1 MATMHPRLSTALMV
15 TATLCAGL
23 AAMPPRAVHAQEA
36 TTEASA
42 DKIDLFD
49 SAKLLATS
57 GVSQLEGAGGGGLT
71 PWALIT
77 GYGSRD
83 SIGGNVHYTVVKT
96 SNFLLQSEGAAIGF
110 ADRVEISFAHEM
122 FDTEA
127 FGGALGIGKGFTFAE
142 DVVGAKV
149 RLFGDAIYEQDSFL
163 PQVAM
168 GAMYKTVDRRALVLA
183 LGAKDSQGADFYV
196 AATKLLLNQSLLLN
210 ATLRMT
216 RANQLGLL
224 GFGGDRSNA
233 YHPEFEGSIAY
244 LLNKRIAVGAEF
256 RTKPDNLSFAHERD
270 WYDAFLAVFI
280 NKHVSGTLAFVSLG
294 SIATSK
300 PQNGVYFSIQMGL

>member
-1 MATMHPRLSTALMV
+1 MAGLLPRLATTLIVALAISVLSAMHPNIARAED
-15 TATLCAGL
+15 TAT
-23 AAMPPRAVHAQEA
+23 
-36 TTEASA
+36 SA
-42 DKIDLFD
+42 NPDKMELFD

-83 SIGGNVHYTVVKT
+83 SIGGNVHYTVVHT
-96 SNFLLQSEGAAIGF
+96 SNFLLQSEGAAIGV

-122 FDTEA
+122 FDTGA

-149 RLFGDAIYEQDSFL
+149 RLFGDAIYAQDSLL
-163 PQVAM
+163 PQVSV
-168 GAMYKTVDRRALVLA
+168 GAMYKTVDRKALVLA
-183 LGAKDSQGADFYV
+183 LGARDAQGVDFYA
-196 AATKLLLNQSLLLN
+196 AATKLVLNESLLLN

-224 GFGGDRSNA
+224 GFGGDRNNA
-233 YHPEFEGSIAY
+233 YQPEFEGSVAY
-244 LLNKRIAVGAEF
+244 LLNRRVAIGAEY
-256 RTKPDNLSFAHERD
+256 RSKPDNLHFAHESD

-280 NKHVSGTLAFVSLG
+280 NKHVSATLAFVSLG
-294 SIATSK
+294 GIATSR
-300 PQNGVYFSIQMGL
+300 PQNGVYFSFQLGL